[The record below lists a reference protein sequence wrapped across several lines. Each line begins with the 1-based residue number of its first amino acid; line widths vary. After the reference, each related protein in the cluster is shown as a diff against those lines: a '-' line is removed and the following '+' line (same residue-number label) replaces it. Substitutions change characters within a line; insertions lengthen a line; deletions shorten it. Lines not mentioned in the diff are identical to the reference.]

1 MGTGGRYSD
10 QIAGAWR
17 CAASVRVCGWL
28 VAVFAG
34 SIGFLSAQASAQQ
47 HPQRRVASSGWI
59 ATVVPTPHAVHS
71 RHGPLPKSVTRLA
84 ALNSAPFP
92 YNGMMPTGE
101 RPFLEA
107 AEDGRRFHRTPYG
120 RVYWEDERY
129 NDPRVLLHI
138 PKGFDIRRPGLIV
151 LYFHGH
157 RANLR
162 QDVFMR
168 QRVPWQVSMSRTNA
182 VLVAP
187 QFAVNASD
195 SSAGKLWQR
204 GGLRQFINEAAGRL
218 AAMHGDPRSEASFA
232 DLPVVIVAYSGGVSP
247 AAWAIRNGDL
257 GRRLRGVVLLDAA
270 YGEMNVFADWVAR
283 DRTTFLVSTYTSSTE
298 GRNKELKTVLT
309 ERGLIVQDAVPAR
322 LEPGSVAIVPA
333 ASDANHHDFLLR
345 AWTNDPLRDLLA
357 RVRGYPRS

>member
-1 MGTGGRYSD
+1 MGIGGTFIDRL
-10 QIAGAWR
+10 AGLRRLVVSAKA
-17 CAASVRVCGWL
+17 CGLLIAAS
-28 VAVFAG
+28 AVL
-34 SIGFLSAQASAQQ
+34 SGFLSEQVFAQQ

-59 ATVVPTPHAVHS
+59 VTVVPTPHAVHS

-92 YNGMMPTGE
+92 YDGMMPSGE

-129 NDPRVLLHI
+129 NDPRALLHI
-138 PKGFDIRRPGLIV
+138 PKGFDIRRPGLMV

-168 QRVPWQVSMSRTNA
+168 QRVPWQVSMSQTNA

-204 GGLRQFINEAAGRL
+204 GGLRQFIDEAAGRL
-218 AAMHGDPRSEASFA
+218 ASMHGDPRSEASFA
-232 DLPVVIVAYSGGVSP
+232 ELPVVIVAYSGGVGP
-247 AAWAIRNGDL
+247 ASWAIRNGDL

-270 YGEMNVFADWVAR
+270 YGEMKVFADWVAR
-283 DRTTFLVSTYTSSTE
+283 EPNGFLVSTYTSSTE

-309 ERGLIVQDAVPAR
+309 ERGLTVQDQVPAR

-345 AWTNDPLRDLLA
+345 AWTNDPLRDLLG